1 MACKALCFGLICI
14 IFAYYI
20 YAPMPENIEE
30 PWKVGLIDAAIKT
43 TSFVCMLTEYMG
55 LIRKDQVFATL
66 VKVDYTSPVSDSN
79 ITVTDTIFS
88 GSPVRL
94 YLPKRKSDSRRPA
107 VIYIHGG
114 AFVLGSFKLKCYDYL
129 NRWTANT
136 LDAVV
141 VAVDYR
147 LSPEYQFPVPLE
159 DVISAVKF
167 FLQDEILAAYGVD
180 PTRICIS
187 GDSSGGTLAATIT
200 HLVQNDAEFKNKFKA
215 QALLYPV
222 LQIVDLLLPSYQ
234 EHQHG
239 PILPRKMGI
248 EMGSLYISKDKAL
261 TQAMILNNHMPLESR
276 HLLTLVN
283 WSTLLP
289 ENYKK
294 NHLYTEPVLSSNS
307 SYPQLLNSSLS
318 PLLASDSQLQN
329 VPLTYV
335 LTCEHDILRDDG
347 LIYITRLRNLGLKVS
362 HDHIEDGV
370 HGALSFTRFPF
381 YLRMGMKVKEKYI
394 RWLKENL

>member
-1 MACKALCFGLICI
+1 MAYRALCFGLICV

-20 YAPMPENIEE
+20 YAPIPENVEE
-30 PWKVGLIDAAIKT
+30 PWKVGFIDAAVKT
-43 TSFVCMLTEYMG
+43 TSFLCMLTENMG
-55 LIRKDQVFATL
+55 LIRQDQVFSTF

-79 ITVTDTIFS
+79 ITVTDTTFDGI
-88 GSPVRL
+88 PVRL
-94 YLPKRKSDSRRPA
+94 YLPKRKSDNKRPA
-107 VIYIHGG
+107 VIYTHGG
-114 AFVLGSFKLKCYDYL
+114 AYVLGSFKLRGYNFL
-129 NRWTANT
+129 NRETANT

-147 LSPEYQFPVPLE
+147 LSPEYHFPIPIE

-167 FLQDEILAAYGVD
+167 FLQDEILEAYGVD

-187 GDSSGGTLAATIT
+187 GDSSGGALAAAMT

-215 QALLYPV
+215 QALLYPG
-222 LQIVDLLLPSYQ
+222 LQIADLALPSYQ
-234 EHQHG
+234 DYANG
-239 PILPRKMGI
+239 PILLRKMAI
-248 EMGSLYISKDKAL
+248 ELGSLFITKDKAL
-261 TQAMILNNHMPLESR
+261 SQAMILNKHMPLESR
-276 HLLTLVN
+276 HLLTRVN

-289 ENYKK
+289 EKYRK
-294 NHLYTEPVLSSNS
+294 NRLYTQQVLISNS
-307 SYPQLLNSSLS
+307 SYPQILNSTLS

-347 LIYITRLRNLGLKVS
+347 LIYIARLRNLGLNVS

-370 HGALSFTRFPF
+370 HAALSLTRFPF
-381 YLRMGMKVKEKYI
+381 YLRVGMRMKDKYL